1 MKNLSAWLF
10 IAFLLTGLFSCK
22 NRAGG
27 PDVSAVKINI
37 TTQRYDLDFVSQ
49 AGKAQL
55 TELEQ
60 LRKNYA
66 SFFGI
71 YSDEILG
78 LKGAPPD
85 TIAQYLTLFA
95 REFKPVFDSA
105 AQVFRDF
112 KPYEHELKAMLQ
124 HVRYY
129 FPAAKLPTKVITY
142 VGPLDGY
149 GDILISEESTL
160 AVGLQLHLGAGFSGY
175 KSEQVRDVYPDYLS
189 ARFVPATISVNAARN
204 IINEMFPFPENDR
217 PLVQQMV
224 EKGKR
229 LYLLEQFLPEK
240 DPYLL
245 IGYSEKQYKDCIDH
259 EAVIWDLFV
268 KNSYLQIT
276 DKNTIRNYLDEGPKT
291 QELGEGAPG
300 NIGSFSGWQI
310 VRKYMERN
318 PKTTL
323 QQLMQLDADQLFT
336 ATKYKP

>member
-1 MKNLSAWLF
+1 MKHISFWL
-10 IAFLLTGLFSCK
+10 ISVILLVGFYSCNHRK
-22 NRAGG
+22 SG

-37 TTQRYDLDFVSQ
+37 TTQRFDLDFSTK

-55 TELEQ
+55 AELEQ
-60 LRKNYA
+60 LRKNYS

-71 YSDEILG
+71 FSDEILG

-85 TIAQYLTLFA
+85 TIATYLSLFA

-112 KPYEHELKAMLQ
+112 KPYENEIKEMLQ

-129 FPAAKLPTKVITY
+129 FPAAPIPAKVITY

-149 GDILISEESTL
+149 GDILISEEGTL
-160 AVGLQLHLGAGFSGY
+160 AVGLQLHLGANFSGY

-204 IINEMFPFPENDR
+204 IINEMYPFPENDR

-229 LYLLEQFLPEK
+229 LYLLERLLPEK
-240 DPYLL
+240 ASYLL

-300 NIGSFSGWQI
+300 NIGSFAGWQI

-323 QQLMQLDADQLFT
+323 QQLMQLDADLLFT
-336 ATKYKP
+336 STKYKP